1 MISVDQ
7 LEILLRSIPQYFLF
21 GALALFLFSW
31 IDKKPK
37 FSIIAE
43 ALLVVIGLL
52 SIIVLLSGMIPSPLA
67 EGLVQ
72 EHIEMV
78 IKMLTLLSVTG
89 LLAMTSIV
97 IRIIRKAAIKP
108 LVFITFALA
117 LFLFFSSTRL
127 SKIKF
132 ELNVPA
138 PTEEIIK

>member
-21 GALALFLFSW
+21 GALSLYLFSW

-37 FSIIAE
+37 LSIVAE
-43 ALLVVIGLL
+43 AMLAIVGLL
-52 SIIVLLSGMIPSPLA
+52 SIVVFLSGMIPSPLK

-72 EHIEMV
+72 EHVEMV
-78 IKMLTLLSVTG
+78 IKMLTLLTVTG
-89 LLAMTSIV
+89 LLAMVSIA
-97 IRIIRKAAIKP
+97 IRLIRKTALNP

-117 LFLFFSSTRL
+117 IFLFFTSTRL

-138 PTEEIIK
+138 SSEENAQ